1 MVFFIVNPRAG
12 QGMGLRLWE
21 KMKEEGKSLLGE
33 EGFSVFFTEKQGD
46 ARLFAREITREI
58 NKENHREIIGEIN
71 KENHREIT
79 GENPK
84 ETQQEIHRDYSG
96 ESKREAKAT

>member
-58 NKENHREIIGEIN
+58 NKEVHKEIHREIS
-71 KENHREIT
+71 

-84 ETQQEIHRDYSG
+84 ENQKEIN
-96 ESKREAKAT
+96 

>member
-33 EGFSVFFTEKQGD
+33 EGFSVFFTEKQGEKSPEKI
-46 ARLFAREITREI
+46 LKKSQKSFM
-58 NKENHREIIGEIN
+58 
-71 KENHREIT
+71 
-79 GENPK
+79 
-84 ETQQEIHRDYSG
+84 
-96 ESKREAKAT
+96 ESIPEKGTEKQKLSL

>member
-58 NKENHREIIGEIN
+58 NKEIHSDIHKEIHKEI
-71 KENHREIT
+71 
-79 GENPK
+79 
-84 ETQQEIHRDYSG
+84 QQEIHRDYSG
-96 ESKREAKAT
+96 EGRRDRCGGFEG